1 MDGVIS
7 FYRQKGKNSGKFR
20 YKMKKWKKIMKQT
33 GDKVIDTVLKNAA
46 AIARDLIRAGHGAD
60 VETCL
65 EKAILTSRR
74 EYRWDDSR
82 FREQSIRRKVALNEY
97 NIRERCWQIILDIQ
111 KRNRLIDIRKTSVE
125 VILKDFIESSGLP
138 LEYTLRDNSSVRFF
152 IQVPATGQYL
162 RFYASFSKILSDGWR
177 ESTEKDIRELFAISG
192 RLGRLRLS
200 SAND

>member
-1 MDGVIS
+1 M
-7 FYRQKGKNSGKFR
+7 RK
-20 YKMKKWKKIMKQT
+20 T
-33 GDKVIDTVLKNAA
+33 GDIVIGTVLKNAA

-82 FREQSIRRKVALNEY
+82 FREQSIREKVAHNEDDV
-97 NIRERCWQIILDIQ
+97 RKRCRKIILNAQ
-111 KRNRLIDIRKTSVE
+111 KRYRLLDIRKASIE
-125 VILKDFIESSGLP
+125 VILRDFAESSGLP
-138 LEYTLRDNSSVRFF
+138 LEYTLRNNSTVGFSVR
-152 IQVPATGQYL
+152 IPSTGQCL
-162 RFYASFSKILSDGWR
+162 RFSASFSKILSDGWR

>member
-1 MDGVIS
+1 M
-7 FYRQKGKNSGKFR
+7 QK
-20 YKMKKWKKIMKQT
+20 KKIMKKT
-33 GDKVIDTVLKNAA
+33 GDIVIDTVLKNAA

-82 FREQSIRRKVALNEY
+82 FREKAIRKKIALNEEDV
-97 NIRERCWQIILDIQ
+97 RKRCWKIILDAQ
-111 KRNRLIDIRKTSVE
+111 KRYRLLDIRKASIE
-125 VILKDFIESSGLP
+125 VTLKDFAEISGLP
-138 LEYTLRDNSSVRFF
+138 LEYTLRNNSTVSFSVK
-152 IQVPATGQYL
+152 IPSTGQRL
-162 RFYASFSKILSDGWR
+162 RFSASFSKVLSDGWR

>member
-33 GDKVIDTVLKNAA
+33 GDIVIDTVLKNVA

-65 EKAILTSRR
+65 EKAILASRR

-82 FREQSIRRKVALNEY
+82 FREMAIRKKIALNEGDV
-97 NIRERCWQIILDIQ
+97 RKRCWKIILDAQ
-111 KRNRLIDIRKTSVE
+111 KRYRLLDIRKASIE
-125 VILKDFIESSGLP
+125 VILKDFIDSSGLT
-138 LEYTLRDNSSVRFF
+138 LEYKLRDNSSVRFF

-177 ESTEKDIRELFAISG
+177 ESTEKDIRELFEISA